1 MHGAAT
7 AMSESTPA
15 VIIDAARLHR
25 GMFLAAR
32 RCVRWVVALILV
44 AGCGD
49 REIDIRLE
57 GEGVPFGEIDQ
68 WKDLPLGAGLS
79 SRISVVRVQWGPRGG
94 EPAFLTYTDDQL
106 RFSAKGGELVPC
118 DGGTCVTATSG
129 KITISADTP
138 DGASTRMWPVAADL
152 RLSAFTPGSI
162 RETVTALHV
171 EVGTAT
177 ELRPVFVSDSLGEV
191 SGHADLV
198 ATGAITLESST
209 VFANST
215 GGATIY
221 APSLPDV
228 PALRVRAVT
237 RDESLVSIASFT
249 LNRWSKTIELATED
263 TATWNSVV
271 VEGFDADGAL
281 ALYGLPFTA
290 RGGSLAPANAT
301 GGPCTTG
308 DVCFLNPRLP
318 VGVNDVMT
326 ELELRVGS
334 TVQTVPV
341 HITREV
347 QSDG

>member
-1 MHGAAT
+1 
-7 AMSESTPA
+7 MSESTP
-15 VIIDAARLHR
+15 VDIIHAARLHR

-32 RCVRWVVALILV
+32 RCVRGLIVLMVV

-79 SRISVVRVQWGPRGG
+79 SRISVVRIQWGPRGG

-106 RFSAKGGELVPC
+106 SFSAKGGQLAAC

-138 DGASTRMWPVAADL
+138 DGASTRTWPVARDL

-162 RETVTALHV
+162 RETVDALHV

-177 ELRPVFVSDSLGEV
+177 ELRPVFVSSSLGEV

-198 ATGAITLESST
+198 ATGAITLESSMVIAT
-209 VFANST
+209 TT

-228 PALRVRAVT
+228 PALRIRAVT
-237 RDESLVSIASFT
+237 RDESLASIVSFT
-249 LNRWSKTIELATED
+249 SNRWWSKTIELATED
-263 TATWNSVV
+263 TPTWNSLVF
-271 VEGFDADGAL
+271 EGFDADGAL

-308 DVCFLNPRLP
+308 EVCFLNPRLP
-318 VGVNDVMT
+318 DGVNDVMT
-326 ELELRVGS
+326 QLELSAGS
-334 TVQTVPV
+334 TVQTIPV
-341 HITREV
+341 HITRAV